1 MNENVGATASPEPS
15 RLYNGNFRTGCFAP
29 DTLHQ
34 FEKRYSSTIIK
45 IMVISIL

>member
-34 FEKRYSSTIIK
+34 FEKRYSHDENEK
-45 IMVISIL
+45 LPFP